1 MREKRRNEGR
11 REGEKER
18 KNEKQKNTR
27 AAVSMADKSHS
38 EDKVGTN
45 MFLIVS
51 QGPQQLWRG
60 CQVRRAQMSEIFMF
74 TKTPI
79 QDGRITLHGPFSC
92 GRLVCRKTQAPWS
105 VY

>member
-1 MREKRRNEGR
+1 MRVVIEGKEEER
-11 REGEKER
+11 GRER

-51 QGPQQLWRG
+51 QGPQQTLERLPT
-60 CQVRRAQMSEIFMF
+60 QNHRRAQMSEIFMF
-74 TKTPI
+74 TKTHI
-79 QDGRITLHGPFSC
+79 QDG
-92 GRLVCRKTQAPWS
+92 
-105 VY
+105 